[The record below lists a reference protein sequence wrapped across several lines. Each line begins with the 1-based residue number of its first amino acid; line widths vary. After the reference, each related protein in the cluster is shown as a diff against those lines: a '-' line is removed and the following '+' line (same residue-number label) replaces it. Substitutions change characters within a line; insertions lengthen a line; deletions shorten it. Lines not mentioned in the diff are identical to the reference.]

1 MLGGGGGGGFDG
13 SSYLGRLMLQFLE
26 VILWLL
32 LSDAFIMGSYIPKV
46 LFSLSETLSMWG
58 VLIAGVGDDC

>member
-1 MLGGGGGGGFDG
+1 MLTILGFLLMGGGFDG

-58 VLIAGVGDDC
+58 C